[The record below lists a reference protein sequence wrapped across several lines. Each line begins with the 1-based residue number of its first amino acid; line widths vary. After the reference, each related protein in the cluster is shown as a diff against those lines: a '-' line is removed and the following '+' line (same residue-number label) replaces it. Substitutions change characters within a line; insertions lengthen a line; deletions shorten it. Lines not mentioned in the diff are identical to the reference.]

1 MTAALS
7 LELIQKLPKTEL
19 HCHLD
24 GSLRLETVLDL
35 ARAQGVAL
43 PTFDAGELRGLLV
56 AGEQVGS
63 LEDYLRAFS
72 ITLSVLQRAD
82 ALERCAYEL
91 AEDAWAEGVRYLEV
105 RYAPLLH
112 VHQGLSSA
120 QVIDAVLRGLA
131 AARRAFGIR
140 TGVILSAIRTLGPE
154 AAVQTAE
161 MCVAYKHR
169 GVVALDLAGAEDGFP
184 AKRFREAYALVAS
197 HNLNC
202 TAHAGESYGAAS
214 IHQAIHVCG
223 ARRIGHGTRL
233 LEDADLLDFVTDQR
247 IPLEVCPTSNV
258 QTRVAAT
265 WGLHP
270 LEFYLDYGVCLTINT
285 DNRLMSETTA
295 SKELWGCVQAFGWS
309 RERLEQVIMNGF
321 EAAFLPW
328 REKQDL
334 MAAARRALATVTD
347 RSTSRPENVQQD

>member
-7 LELIQKLPKTEL
+7 LELIQRLPKTEL

-24 GSLRLETVLDL
+24 GSLRLATVLEL

-43 PTFDAGELRGLLV
+43 PTFDAGELRGMLV
-56 AGEQVGS
+56 AGETVGS

-72 ITLSVLQRAD
+72 ITLSVLQRED

-105 RYAPLLH
+105 RYSPLLH
-112 VHQGLSSA
+112 LEQGLSPTA
-120 QVIDAVLRGLA
+120 VIDAVLRGLA
-131 AARRAFGIR
+131 AARRTSGIR

-154 AAVQTAE
+154 AALQVAE

-184 AKRFREAYALVAS
+184 AKRYREAYALVAEN
-197 HNLNC
+197 NLNC

-214 IHQAIHVCG
+214 IHQAIHLCG

-233 LEDADLLDFVTDQR
+233 VEDADLLDFVTDQR

-258 QTRVAAT
+258 QTRVAPS
-265 WGLHP
+265 WRVHP
-270 LEFYLDYGVCLTINT
+270 LEFYLDYGVCVTINT

-295 SKELWGCVQAFGWS
+295 SKELWGCVEAFGWG
-309 RERLEQVIMNGF
+309 RERVEQVVMNGF

-328 REKQDL
+328 REKQEL
-334 MAAARRALATVTD
+334 MRAVRREMA
-347 RSTSRPENVQQD
+347 EIQI